1 MEIILQIISFFLNP
15 TKHELAC
22 RTVGKLVIAG
32 MKALGDHLMPHIDTV
47 LKDVLT
53 KMHTAYV
60 RVIDDSLIIVFIY
73 SFYNHYESTVSLL
86 NVIPGPDGG
95 SALEFVFLHWL
106 KKYASIHSRYEKHL
120 K

>member
-1 MEIILQIISFFLNP
+1 
-15 TKHELAC
+15 
-22 RTVGKLVIAG
+22 
-32 MKALGDHLMPHIDTV
+32 MKALGNNLMPHIDIV

-60 RVIDDSLIIVFIY
+60 RVIDDSLVIVFIY
-73 SFYNHYESTVSLL
+73 SFYSYYESTVSLL
-86 NVIPGPDGG
+86 HLIPGPDGG

-106 KKYASIHSRYEKHL
+106 RTYTSFDTRYEKNL